1 MSKPKAQKQK
11 QKQIMDAMGFFKQSE
26 GEWRSQRSTHH
37 LPFRQAEIGDSNIQ
51 VTTLTVEDPRIIEI
65 CEIHEVDPS
74 KAAGGA
80 YVTWNGSMSWDKDDE
95 NHKGETVFAIVPDA
109 DNPKEGLML
118 RERGYAEIIPV
129 AGRFVMDEEGG
140 LVLITEYETM
150 SSIERFWFP
159 NPNVRMRSST
169 VKRFGG
175 FSTSTFCTEVR
186 VDPNSNPAQPQ
197 SEGNSHQFYS
207 AFGW

>member
-1 MSKPKAQKQK
+1 
-11 QKQIMDAMGFFKQSE
+11 
-26 GEWRSQRSTHH
+26 
-37 LPFRQAEIGDSNIQ
+37 
-51 VTTLTVEDPRIIEI
+51 
-65 CEIHEVDPS
+65 
-74 KAAGGA
+74 
-80 YVTWNGSMSWDKDDE
+80 
-95 NHKGETVFAIVPDA
+95 
-109 DNPKEGLML
+109 ML
-118 RERGYAEIIPV
+118 RERGYAEIVPV

-186 VDPNSNPAQPQ
+186 VDPNSTPSQPQ
-197 SEGNSHQFYS
+197 SEENSNQFYS